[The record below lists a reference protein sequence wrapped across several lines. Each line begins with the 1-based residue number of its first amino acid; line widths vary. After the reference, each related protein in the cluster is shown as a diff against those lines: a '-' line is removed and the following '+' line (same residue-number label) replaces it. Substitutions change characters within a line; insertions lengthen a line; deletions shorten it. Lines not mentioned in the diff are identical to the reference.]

1 VGVDPE
7 LQANLE
13 MIFIYRKLIPRTTL
27 QVQMLKHA
35 IESDFPKLAV
45 FQQEFAV
52 LMEKLRPQNSLTQ
65 AVMLTKE
72 YIDLIDRDGGNLLLL
87 VFSMHYYLKQL
98 IEGCSLFVNENLK
111 RIEEL
116 FLLIKHLYNERQ
128 CIELGGLLLKL
139 RESIIWQGKDDQY
152 GVFAQIRSIC
162 ETPFKVDPSTLAIN
176 VPPQS
181 FNNNAMQIVNNN

>member
-1 VGVDPE
+1 
-7 LQANLE
+7 
-13 MIFIYRKLIPRTTL
+13 
-27 QVQMLKHA
+27 MLKHA
-35 IESDFPKLAV
+35 VESEFPKLAV
-45 FQQEFAV
+45 FQTEFAI
-52 LMEKLRPQNSLTQ
+52 LMEKLRPQNSLAH

-72 YIDLIDRDGGNLLLL
+72 YTDLIDRDAGNLLLL

-116 FLLIKHLYNERQ
+116 FLTIKHLYNERQ

-152 GVFAQIRSIC
+152 RVFAQIRSIC
-162 ETPFKVDPSTLAIN
+162 EAPFKMDPAN
-176 VPPQS
+176 VAMVP
-181 FNNNAMQIVNNN
+181 NANVNVNAMQIVINNQ